1 MRGARMPRITD
12 EVTISAAADLRELGD
27 HLVDRLAS
35 RVNFQRFNIGL
46 IDAAEHVFIDAY
58 VSGQNVAGRAT
69 GHRRTLDG
77 TVVERAIDAGDGVF
91 VGGDPESLLRDFPR
105 FGPVLESGM
114 RAMLAAPL
122 RHDGVVIASLV
133 LASEKPDAFNR
144 DILDLVNLAGAE
156 VVSRIAELR
165 GIA

>member
-1 MRGARMPRITD
+1 MPNSTD
-12 EVTISAAADLRELGD
+12 ETSIAAASSFHELGD
-27 HLVDRLAS
+27 YLVERLS
-35 RVNFQRFNIGL
+35 PGVNFQRFNIGL
-46 IDAAEHVFIDAY
+46 IDIAEYMFTDAY
-58 VSGQNVAGRAT
+58 VSGQNVSGRET

-77 TVVERAIDAGDGVF
+77 TVVERGINAGNGVF
-91 VGGDPESLLRDFPR
+91 VGGDPETLLRDFPR

-122 RHDGVVIASLV
+122 RHDGIVIASLV
-133 LASEKPDAFNR
+133 LASEDPDAFDQ
-144 DILDLVNLAGAE
+144 DILDMVNHVGAE